1 MVAPLD
7 EYDSLESEDALP
19 HGAAPARLE
28 AEYVLVGAVPPE
40 ALERPHV
47 LPAPPVE
54 HEVRGGDLQSVQQS
68 HFGSRLAFR
77 HFSLRIEIKIGAQMR
92 LTVILHLKPILN
104 TSKLKIEMQ
113 IEMKWYIFLSLQQ
126 LRQIAT
132 LKHKLRC
139 ETGLLNSCLDG
150 ALAGDAAALVDHG
163 DDEGVWVAV
172 VDVAPLVRDADAV
185 AVAHHGRSPSRRHI
199 GEQLQLL

>member
-1 MVAPLD
+1 MGNGSP
-7 EYDSLESEDALP
+7 P
-19 HGAAPARLE
+19 HLSPNL
-28 AEYVLVGAVPPE
+28 
-40 ALERPHV
+40 HF
-47 LPAPPVE
+47 
-54 HEVRGGDLQSVQQS
+54 DLQ
-68 HFGSRLAFR
+68 
-77 HFSLRIEIKIGAQMR
+77 IERQIGAR
-92 LTVILHLKPILN
+92 IRRNVIPYLKPILN

-172 VDVAPLVRDADAV
+172 VDVAPLGVR
-185 AVAHHGRSPSRRHI
+185 
-199 GEQLQLL
+199 